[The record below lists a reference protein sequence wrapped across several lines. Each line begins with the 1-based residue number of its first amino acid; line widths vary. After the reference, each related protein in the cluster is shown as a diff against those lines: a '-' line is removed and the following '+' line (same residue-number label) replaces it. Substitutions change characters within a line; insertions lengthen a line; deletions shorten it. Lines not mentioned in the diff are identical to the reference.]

1 SQGREG
7 RSDSIETGKPEG
19 SSRGGRSAS
28 SSGDIGAGLG
38 CYRTREYRFGSD
50 SRSAGGRANTGTDN
64 GNAYRRI
71 NHRRDSD
78 GDPRLTTISS
88 RRRWRGEQ
96 QKQRPIRR
104 LPDLIF
110 RKLSEAAKK
119 RKSYGRY
126 R

>member
-1 SQGREG
+1 
-7 RSDSIETGKPEG
+7 KPEG

-28 SSGDIGAGLG
+28 SSRDIGAGLG
-38 CYRTREYRFGSD
+38 CYGTRECRFGSESD
-50 SRSAGGRANTGTDN
+50 SRSAGGRAKTGDGS

-88 RRRWRGEQ
+88 RRGWRGEQ

-110 RKLSEAAKK
+110 RKLSEAAKE